1 MDVAGRSGGRYYSIP
16 RVESYSDAVFAIAAT
31 LLVLD
36 LTAAMLGAARTDAQL
51 WAALGGMWPN
61 FMSFTISFVLLSG
74 VWVIHMG
81 QFRDIARADITLLWF
96 NNLRLLFVVLIPFTT
111 SLVSGYSDFTAG
123 RILLPINFFLVTL
136 MGVASWTWAAARG
149 GQLLKEEAKADAAL
163 QHAGGVIAV
172 ACGAAAVALSPWIGS
187 WAFLA
192 YAFNGPLTAMSSRRR
207 ARRGAPGAPAS
218 TDRA

>member
-1 MDVAGRSGGRYYSIP
+1 MTGRSGGRFYSIS

-36 LTAAMLGAARTDAQL
+36 LTANTLGKATSDAQL
-51 WAALGGMWPN
+51 WAALGGMWPS

-81 QFRDIARADITLLWF
+81 QFRDIARADITLLWC

-111 SLVSGYSDFTAG
+111 SLVGEYADFVAG
-123 RILLPINFFLVTL
+123 RVLLPINFFLVTL
-136 MGVASWTWAAARG
+136 MGAASWTWAAAKG
-149 GQLLKEEAKADAAL
+149 GQLLREEAKADAAL
-163 QHAGGVIAV
+163 QHAGGVIAI
-172 ACGAAAVALSPWIGS
+172 ACGAGAVVLSPWIGS

-192 YAFNGPLTAMSSRRR
+192 YTLNGPLTAMASRRR
-207 ARRGAPGAPAS
+207 ARRGGPGAPAPAA
-218 TDRA
+218 DA